1 MKWAHPKTCGIK
13 RRRGRHEDEIAFS
26 SDMLSPQFFVH
37 TGKQK
42 NAEYDPDPDRYG
54 LLPADAPI
62 FVERRRGTR
71 VWKVGEEPKEDRDE
85 V

>member
-1 MKWAHPKTCGIK
+1 MMKKRKTV
-13 RRRGRHEDEIAFS
+13 DDDSVLYTYF
-26 SDMLSPQFFVH
+26 MLPSQFFVH

-62 FVERRRGTR
+62 FVERRKGTR
-71 VWKVGEEPKEDRDE
+71 VWKVGEEPKEE
-85 V
+85 